1 MSVVAMSRWV
11 LCVSP
16 LRIAVCLLLSRLA
29 ASSSQDIWDDLLGR
43 ELQATTT
50 CNDERRWGQM
60 PWILLSYEEARSWR
74 TLGWTPI
81 MWDRAHP
88 IPTTTAAMITT
99 TWGRRMLR
107 GYDGWDE
114 DKIGAGD
121 QQDGQGAGE
130 RRLQFVTSTL
140 AATTTSTT
148 IKPMTETM
156 CYQDLGEGQ
165 QDAVRTLGYT
175 ISSWHACKNPSCA
188 WPPGI
193 PRPDAPCL
201 EVRQW
206 LNNALYNSR
215 TWVDLTSDKREAFEL
230 LGWTNRR
237 WTETNHP
244 LTYAKLW
251 AELLP
256 RQQEAARFLGYTPDA
271 WERCERAAP
280 CIERLALL
288 DNNSNPFHRPWN
300 VIPTPLQDR
309 YAEIGY
315 DEKRWMNGDGPKLN
329 KQYKDLLPHE
339 IISVRTVGYVS
350 DTWDGCPNSQCEER
364 LAYVKARYRG
374 KMWTDLTVAQRRAW
388 KLLSHDQRLWTDGGM
403 FNTISF
409 QSTWAEL
416 SNQQQQQAMFLGH
429 SEGTWQG
436 CTTQWGRPDPNATQN
451 TPPPGFI
458 STSVERT
465 VRARMTIR
473 RPFAEVSG
481 NVYGA
486 AVARLPSS
494 FIKVFE
500 DAVARLLFCRN
511 TPHSDDPT
519 EYIDS
524 EGKPACNDPEQYVRQ
539 RHRVK
544 VMTVT
549 EGSIVVDFFL
559 ARNQTPI
566 EKTAP
571 SLYRDVQD
579 AIKKKNSP
587 LCQDMEFGKFA
598 KVAVIEEIPLSHL
611 SEDQLHQAYTFER
624 MREAWGEST
633 ACQLL
638 SDAREGNT
646 GCPQAH
652 ASAFARRSASLL
664 FTVATLLTISALIL

>member
-16 LRIAVCLLLSRLA
+16 WRIAACLLLSRLA
-29 ASSSQDIWDDLLGR
+29 ASSSQEIWEDLVGR
-43 ELQATTT
+43 ELQDTT
-50 CNDERRWGQM
+50 CNDARRWGQM
-60 PWILLSYEEARSWR
+60 PWMLLSYQESRSWS
-74 TLGWTPI
+74 TLGWTQF
-81 MWDRAHP
+81 MWDMAHP

-99 TWGRRMLR
+99 TFGRRMLR
-107 GYDGWDE
+107 GFDGWDQ

-121 QQDGQGAGE
+121 EQDGPGAE
-130 RRLQFVTSTL
+130 DRRLQFVTSTI

-148 IKPMTETM
+148 VIPMSETK
-156 CYQDLGEGQ
+156 CYQDLNEGQ

-175 ISSWHACKNPSCA
+175 INSWHACKNPTCP

-193 PRPDAPCL
+193 PTTDATCL
-201 EVRQW
+201 EVRHW
-206 LNNALYNSR
+206 LNHGLYTR
-215 TWVDLTSDKREAFEL
+215 GWVDLPSEKRQALEL
-230 LGWTNRR
+230 LGWTNKR
-237 WTETNHP
+237 WDETDHP
-244 LTYAKLW
+244 VTYAKLW
-251 AELLP
+251 PDLLP

-271 WERCERAAP
+271 WERCEKAAS

-288 DNNSNPFHRPWN
+288 ENNSNPFNRPWS
-300 VIPTPLQDR
+300 VIPRPLQDR

-315 DEKRWMNGDGPKLN
+315 DAKRWMNGDGPKLN
-329 KQYKDLLPHE
+329 TQYKDLLPHE
-339 IISVRTVGYVS
+339 IISVRIVGYVS
-350 DTWDGCPNSQCEER
+350 DTWDGCPNSHCEER
-364 LAYVKARYRG
+364 YAYVKARYEG
-374 KMWTDLTVAQRRAW
+374 KRWTDLTVAQRRAW
-388 KLLSHDQRLWTDGGM
+388 QLLSHSERLWTDGGM

-409 QSTWAEL
+409 QSTWTEL
-416 SNQQQQQAMFLGH
+416 SNEQQLQAMFLGH

-436 CTTQWGRPDPNATQN
+436 CSTQWGKTDPNATEN
-451 TPPPGFI
+451 IAPSGFI
-458 STSVERT
+458 STSVDRT

-500 DAVARLLFCRN
+500 DAVARSLFCRN
-511 TPHSDDPT
+511 TPLSDDPT

-549 EGSIVVDFFL
+549 EGSIIVDFFL

-566 EKTAP
+566 ELPAPVLYGNIQGSLEQKT
-571 SLYRDVQD
+571 
-579 AIKKKNSP
+579 SP

-598 KVAVIEEIPLSHL
+598 KVAVVEETALSHL
-611 SEDQLHQAYTFER
+611 SEDQLANAYTFER

-638 SDAREGNT
+638 SDAREGNA
-646 GCPQAH
+646 GCPPTQ
-652 ASAFARRSASLL
+652 ASASARHSASLL
-664 FTVATLLTISALIL
+664 FTVATLLTISSLML

>member
-1 MSVVAMSRWV
+1 MALVAMSRLV
-11 LCVSP
+11 LCVSS
-16 LRIAVCLLLSRLA
+16 LRIAVCLLLIRLA
-29 ASSSQDIWDDLLGR
+29 ASSSQDIWEDLVGR
-43 ELQATTT
+43 ELQDTTS
-50 CNDERRWGQM
+50 CNDARRWGQM
-60 PWILLSYEEARSWR
+60 PWNYLSYQESRSW
-74 TLGWTPI
+74 TSLGWNQL

-99 TWGRRMLR
+99 TFGRRMLR
-107 GYDGWDE
+107 GYDGSDE
-114 DKIGAGD
+114 DKIGAED
-121 QQDGQGAGE
+121 EESDQGAGD

-140 AATTTSTT
+140 TPTTTSTT
-148 IKPMTETM
+148 VIPMSETM
-156 CYQDLGEGQ
+156 CYQDLNEGQ
-165 QDAVRTLGYT
+165 QDAVRTLGYSIT
-175 ISSWHACKNPSCA
+175 TWHACKNPTCP

-193 PRPDAPCL
+193 PKPDASCL
-201 EVRQW
+201 EVRHW
-206 LNNALYNSR
+206 LNNGLYTR
-215 TWVDLTSDKREAFEL
+215 TWVDLPTDKRDALEL
-230 LGWTNRR
+230 LGWSNTR
-237 WTETNHP
+237 WNEWNHP

-251 AELLP
+251 ADLLP

-271 WERCERAAP
+271 WERCEKAAS

-288 DNNSNPFHRPWN
+288 ENTTNPFQRPWS
-300 VIPTPLQDR
+300 VIPRPLQDR

-329 KQYKDLLPHE
+329 KQYIDLLPHE
-339 IISVRTVGYVS
+339 IVAVRIVGYVS
-350 DTWDGCPNSQCEER
+350 DTWDGCPLSQCTER
-364 LAYVKARYRG
+364 YAYVKARYET
-374 KMWTDLTVAQRRAW
+374 KMWTQLTVAQRRAW
-388 KLLSHDQRLWTDGGM
+388 QLLGHNARLWTDGGM

-416 SNQQQQQAMFLGH
+416 SNEQQQQAMFLGH

-436 CTTQWGRPDPNATQN
+436 CSTQWGKPDPNATQN
-451 TPPPGFI
+451 TPTSGVI
-458 STSVERT
+458 STSIERT

-494 FIKVFE
+494 FIKIFE
-500 DAVARLLFCRN
+500 DAVARSLFCRN
-511 TPHSDDPT
+511 TPLSNDPT

-524 EGKPACNDPEQYVRQ
+524 EGKPACNDPELYVRQ

-559 ARNQTPI
+559 ARNQTVLELPAPGLFQDI
-566 EKTAP
+566 QRMLEEK
-571 SLYRDVQD
+571 S
-579 AIKKKNSP
+579 SP

-611 SEDQLHQAYTFER
+611 SEDELQQAYTFER
-624 MREAWGEST
+624 MREAWGEDT

-638 SDAREGNT
+638 SDAREGNSA
-646 GCPQAH
+646 CPPKHAQAG
-652 ASAFARRSASLL
+652 SARRSASLL
-664 FTVATLLTISALIL
+664 FTFATLLTIFASML